1 MSMALIRRKRIPN
14 FILIGRWERGEK
26 SGEPITGEKKR
37 EGKKSEGKILLY
49 TDRNFLSL
57 PQKLEMF
64 LKKKR
69 KLEVSISICLGFI
82 IPLAR
87 VETYA

>member
-1 MSMALIRRKRIPN
+1 MRRKRIPN
-14 FILIGRWERGEK
+14 FIPIGQWERGEK
-26 SGEPITGEKKR
+26 SGKPKTGEKKR

-82 IPLAR
+82 AICYAEPLA
-87 VETYA
+87 